1 MDPKT
6 DKVAGLL
13 GKMNLTDLEKRS
25 IKIGGTSGE
34 GGFNLKEGSP
44 GGGEGTD

>member
-6 DKVAGLL
+6 DKVVGLL
-13 GKMNLTDLEKRS
+13 GKMKLTDLEKRS
-25 IKIGGTSGE
+25 IKIGGTSG
-34 GGFNLKEGSP
+34 GGFDLKEGSP